1 MVTYVKHT
9 TKTIPPSCLANNS
22 GKQPAPEPHSRATGN
37 ELATSNEQGPRS
49 LSALSDPYPVPSSW
63 DLESDESRS
72 QKHLR
77 ISFQNVGWEEGSSC
91 LRWGES

>member
-49 LSALSDPYPVPSSW
+49 LSRPAHLMS
-63 DLESDESRS
+63 
-72 QKHLR
+72 HLR
-77 ISFQNVGWEEGSSC
+77 EQGIRLV
-91 LRWGES
+91 